1 MPHFKRLL
9 FKHDTSLCKRPSFER
24 PFFKQMST
32 VIGSDCCSHVHVRD
46 REDAATRSDDCTY
59 RSSAALIAC
68 CEAAACQAAG
78 HDAPSRF
85 PPLSSRT
92 FMCMALL
99 PTEGTRPEVLRRS
112 WRPTWP
118 RRWPKMSQDRSQDAK
133 KTHNVICKESQCNP
147 V

>member
-85 PPLSSRT
+85 PPLSSGGAQT
-92 FMCMALL
+92 SI
-99 PTEGTRPEVLRRS
+99 RPAS
-112 WRPTWP
+112 P
-118 RRWPKMSQDRSQDAK
+118 PKAAPKTIPQGVAPGPRSQAGDAAWGGQHFH
-133 KTHNVICKESQCNP
+133 TARCDSGIGALHF
-147 V
+147 